1 MISKELIIDPNE
13 RLATKKE
20 VNLIKILVSSY
31 NNIKDH
37 PNIIRVTEYFE
48 EEHLHYIVYEYFEGL
63 KLLDLATITEGIPLH
78 ETQIL
83 EIVKY
88 IFQTVNYMH

>member
-20 VNLIKILVSSY
+20 VNLIKILVQILY
-31 NNIKDH
+31 IYKDH
-37 PNIIRVTEYFE
+37 PNIIRVIEYFE

-63 KLLDLATITEGIPLH
+63 KLLDLASMTEGIPLH
-78 ETQIL
+78 ET
-83 EIVKY
+83 
-88 IFQTVNYMH
+88 